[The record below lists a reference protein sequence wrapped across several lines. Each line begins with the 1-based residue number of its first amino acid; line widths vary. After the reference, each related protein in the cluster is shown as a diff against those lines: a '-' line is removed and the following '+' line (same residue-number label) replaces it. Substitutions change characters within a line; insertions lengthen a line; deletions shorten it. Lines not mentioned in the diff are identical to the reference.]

1 MQCSEATRVSLL
13 RISLTHFVFC
23 LVQYQRYW
31 SRPLSKHGQR
41 HFIKSAQ
48 RVKDQNSNT
57 YGFTFATH
65 FFFKSLIQRL
75 FRRGTVTRERNRCHA
90 GPVDRGPAAFIDY
103 QITFI
108 MFMCWSLS
116 VQISV
121 FMFNSGEGRE
131 SFINSMLKF
140 YRFLIVL
147 RFLSQVN
154 DSFQLDRILE
164 LFFIDLKG

>member
-1 MQCSEATRVSLL
+1 
-13 RISLTHFVFC
+13 
-23 LVQYQRYW
+23 
-31 SRPLSKHGQR
+31 
-41 HFIKSAQ
+41 
-48 RVKDQNSNT
+48 
-57 YGFTFATH
+57 
-65 FFFKSLIQRL
+65 
-75 FRRGTVTRERNRCHA
+75 
-90 GPVDRGPAAFIDY
+90 
-103 QITFI
+103 